1 MGVLIISDQS
11 IVFKLGRAAKKS
23 NSYAMS
29 IFSKSLFLVFLLQFA
44 GVITVVCG
52 AERWSPKI
60 TYGEIVSKAQAGSP
74 YFQGLL
80 GIYLRSGEAGSTV
93 DVKLAK
99 QWSESAHRKGHPF
112 GSYNLANLA
121 MLDGDFETA
130 TRMYQDAALLLQ
142 RQASEGDPVAMY
154 CMGEIDFQVIP
165 TNVVRAL
172 GLFKRSAESG
182 YPQAQAT
189 IGALYLK
196 GLPGLL
202 EKDTKTGISML
213 SKAVIAKSLT
223 ARFNLGMAYYNGDG
237 VPKDA
242 VKASQWLK
250 LAARQN
256 FSEAKYSLGLLLID
270 GEGGIRKNTNE
281 GLSLLRQAADQN
293 HQLAREYLR
302 KREGVEPSG
311 VKQGSVA
318 TPPAFPNSFKTDEE
332 VLDEARGYY
341 TGVGYPQDYARAY
354 ELFLPLAKGG
364 NPVAARFVGLMVL
377 TGKGT
382 KRDPS
387 VAKEWLSV
395 SAQKGD
401 KTAKRLLDS
410 YKSLF

>member
-1 MGVLIISDQS
+1 MLTFVKSLII
-11 IVFKLGRAAKKS
+11 
-23 NSYAMS
+23 
-29 IFSKSLFLVFLLQFA
+29 LFLLNFA
-44 GVITVVCG
+44 GVPMAARS
-52 AERWSPKI
+52 AERWSSKI

-80 GIYLRSGEAGSTV
+80 GIYLRSGEAGSKV
-93 DVKLAK
+93 DVKLSK

-121 MLDGDFETA
+121 MLEGDFEAA

-165 TNVVRAL
+165 TNVMRAL
-172 GLFKRSAESG
+172 GLFKRSAEAG

-202 EKDTKTGISML
+202 EKDTKQGISML

-223 ARFNLGMAYYNGDG
+223 ARFNLGMAYFNGDG

-270 GEGGIRKNTNE
+270 GEGGIRKNTTE
-281 GLSLLRQAADQN
+281 GLSLLRQAAGQN
-293 HQLAREYLR
+293 HQLARAYLQ
-302 KREGVEPSG
+302 KREGVAPAGNKQNQIASPSG
-311 VKQGSVA
+311 FV
-318 TPPAFPNSFKTDEE
+318 NSFKTDEE

-382 KRDPS
+382 KRAPS

-395 SAQKGD
+395 AAQKGD
-401 KTAKRLLDS
+401 KTAKRLLES

>member
-1 MGVLIISDQS
+1 MPTFV
-11 IVFKLGRAAKKS
+11 
-23 NSYAMS
+23 
-29 IFSKSLFLVFLLQFA
+29 KSLIVLFLLNFG
-44 GVITVVCG
+44 GVPVAAWS
-52 AERWSPKI
+52 AERWSSKI

-80 GIYLRSGEAGSTV
+80 GIYLRSGEAGSKV
-93 DVKLAK
+93 DVKLSK

-121 MLDGDFETA
+121 MLEGDFEAA

-165 TNVVRAL
+165 TNVLRAL
-172 GLFKRSAESG
+172 GLFKRSAEAG

-202 EKDTKTGISML
+202 EKDTKQGISML

-223 ARFNLGMAYYNGDG
+223 ARFNLGMAYFNGDG

-270 GEGGIRKNTNE
+270 GEGGIRKNTTE
-281 GLSLLRQAADQN
+281 GLSLLRQAAGQN
-293 HQLAREYLR
+293 HQLARAYLQ
-302 KREGVEPSG
+302 KREGVAPAGNKDNQIASPSG
-311 VKQGSVA
+311 FV
-318 TPPAFPNSFKTDEE
+318 NSFKTDEE

-382 KRDPS
+382 KRAPS

-395 SAQKGD
+395 AAQKGD
-401 KTAKRLLDS
+401 KTAKRLLES